1 MEVFWQI
8 LALVGAGL
16 LIWYMIRVIRS
27 QPEVFSKQMFS
38 KSFYTMGIL
47 AIVLILFIAICI
59 FILRAS

>member
-1 MEVFWQI
+1 MEVFWQL

-16 LIWYMIRVIRS
+16 LIWYMIRTIRS

-47 AIVLILFIAICI
+47 AIILILFIALCI
-59 FILRAS
+59 FILRN